1 MSTVQKKEEC
11 LQSVCQLGDTIRIN
25 ADVFQ
30 KIAKLS
36 CHLYRMPD
44 EPNIKETRYRKFCI
58 ENTPESHQLPRTK
71 VELTQHTIRANYQAY
86 VWKRAL
92 ETNLDISSLIGHGWE
107 RENDELSVVWLENQ
121 PAPESV
127 LEFLTCACRK
137 SNCTNS
143 CQCRVLS
150 MECTDVCKYR
160 GLCGNIIYES
170 VASDNDEVEEDNENN
185 NANDDA

>member
-1 MSTVQKKEEC
+1 M
-11 LQSVCQLGDTIRIN
+11 QSVCQLGDTIRIN

-58 ENTPESHQLPRTK
+58 ENTLESHQLPRTK

-92 ETNLDISSLIGHGWE
+92 ETNLDISSLIGHGCE
-107 RENDELSVVWLENQ
+107 RENDELSVVWLEISQPQNQ
-121 PAPESV
+121 YSN
-127 LEFLTCACRK
+127 FLLARAVNQIVQTLVSAEYFRW
-137 SNCTNS
+137 SALMY
-143 CQCRVLS
+143 V
-150 MECTDVCKYR
+150 
-160 GLCGNIIYES
+160 NI
-170 VASDNDEVEEDNENN
+170 
-185 NANDDA
+185 